1 MVVHGVK
8 GYFVKS
14 TLCPQNLGFVLPSP
28 LTLLSF
34 VIPMHKSNLEHIYE
48 MQRNS
53 TVGPFHYSMRDAGG

>member
-1 MVVHGVK
+1 MAVHGVK

-34 VIPMHKSNLEHIYE
+34 VIPMHESNLKHIYE
-48 MQRNS
+48 TQRNS
-53 TVGPFHYSMRDAGG
+53 NVGPFHYSMCDVGG